1 MCAIEENNS
10 MDMSEPTEKTR
21 KAMLRGQRQKLMAI
35 HARIKHREKVIKVFR
50 EHLKH
55 GTFPKRMKS
64 IRPYPKMNSSEAQA
78 IVNAACDQ
86 VQCVIL
92 DQRVL
97 EEQKKLTKDQER
109 YGTLKEQ
116 RQGER
121 RQRQKHPKSQALLPK
136 KPKKPTM
143 AQLQEELA
151 ILQANVSQLCKQL
164 VNTR

>member
-1 MCAIEENNS
+1 
-10 MDMSEPTEKTR
+10 
-21 KAMLRGQRQKLMAI
+21 
-35 HARIKHREKVIKVFR
+35 
-50 EHLKH
+50 
-55 GTFPKRMKS
+55 MKS

-92 DQRVL
+92 DQMVL
-97 EEQKKLTKDQER
+97 EEQKKLTQDQER
-109 YGTLKEQ
+109 YATLKEQ

-121 RQRQKHPKSQALLPK
+121 RQRQKHPKSQAFFPK

-151 ILQANVSQLCKQL
+151 ILQANVSQLCKQV
-164 VNTR
+164 VNTQ